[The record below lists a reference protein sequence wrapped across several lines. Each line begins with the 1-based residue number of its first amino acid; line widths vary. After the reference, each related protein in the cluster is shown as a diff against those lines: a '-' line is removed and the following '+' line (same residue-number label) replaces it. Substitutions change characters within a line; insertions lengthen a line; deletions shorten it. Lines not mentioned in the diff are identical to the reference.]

1 MTEAGADTVYGPNW
15 QLSED
20 NPAVT
25 TALTRAIANAQ
36 VKAEA
41 IAADQGVQ
49 LGEALI
55 ISESSVSQPYLA
67 YAEKAAGGAA
77 MDSSVTP
84 PPISPENM
92 EVTASVT
99 VTYRMNR

>member
-1 MTEAGADTVYGPNW
+1 MTEAGAAGVSGPNW

-25 TALTRAIANAQ
+25 AALTRAIANAR

-41 IAADQGVQ
+41 IAADQGVE

-55 ISESSVSQPYLA
+55 ISQSSVSQPYLV
-67 YAEKAAGGAA
+67 YASKAAALTGA
-77 MDSSVTP
+77 DSSVTP

-92 EVTASVT
+92 EVIAGIT
-99 VTYRMNR
+99 VTYRMSR